1 MIDSVLGHHCRTQPV
16 PVDRSDVKEIPLGET
31 SLRELQITLETLG
44 YEDLEIR
51 RAMRAVATGT
61 DVPAEDDGDAWLRA
75 SLKWLSQSA

>member
-1 MIDSVLGHHCRTQPV
+1 PC
-16 PVDRSDVKEIPLGET
+16 
-31 SLRELQITLETLG
+31 LRDLQITLETLG

-51 RAMRAVATGT
+51 RAMRAVASGP

>member
-1 MIDSVLGHHCRTQPV
+1 
-16 PVDRSDVKEIPLGET
+16 VDRSDVKEIPLGET